1 MHELSIATEI
11 ISIVEKEI
19 ARQSLNSVSSI
30 KLRIGALAGVNPE
43 ALRFGFEAAS
53 AGTALAGTTLDI
65 DWIVV
70 KGKCRTCGREFTIDD
85 FAFICPFCDSPDIE
99 VLQGEELDIVHLV
112 GS

>member
-19 ARQSLNSVSSI
+19 SRQNLNGVSSI
-30 KLRIGALAGVNPE
+30 KLRIGALAGVDPE

-53 AGTALAGTTLDI
+53 AGTILDGATLDI
-65 DWIVV
+65 DWLTV
-70 KGKCRTCGREFTIDD
+70 KGKCQSCGREFAIDD
-85 FAFICPFCDSPDIE
+85 FAFICPFCDSPDVK

-112 GS
+112 ES